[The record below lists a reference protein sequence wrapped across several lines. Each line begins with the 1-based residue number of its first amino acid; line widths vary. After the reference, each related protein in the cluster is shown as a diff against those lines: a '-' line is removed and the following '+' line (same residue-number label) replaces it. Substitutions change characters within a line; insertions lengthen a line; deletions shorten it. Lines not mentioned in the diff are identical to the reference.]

1 MVSGVYVCAQ
11 THRNVYIKSV
21 WVLYI
26 NVPKAFWEKK
36 KKKKGR
42 FFKKYTE
49 VKTVFTPGV
58 SRTPRKARL
67 ESKSRS
73 RGMTAGRAEIFL
85 KYPQR
90 NVISFEWGLMG
101 K

>member
-1 MVSGVYVCAQ
+1 MYVPKPIKMC
-11 THRNVYIKSV
+11 TFKVCGFCISIYIK
-21 WVLYI
+21 L
-26 NVPKAFWEKK
+26 FERKK
-36 KKKKGR
+36 KRR

-58 SRTPRKARL
+58 SRSPRKARL
-67 ESKSRS
+67 ESKS

-85 KYPQR
+85 KHPQR
-90 NVISFEWGLMG
+90 SVISFEWGLMG